1 MRKGDAASAA
11 GRPLRGCRWH
21 GPRQYLAQW
30 YKRRMDFL
38 KIWRRPAGVIGTAGA
53 LALWMCSAGAQAQ
66 AGAAC
71 DPKGTL
77 AETNACAVQAWQQAD
92 AAIAIL
98 YGDVMR
104 ALSANERPQLRQEQ
118 AAWQRERITRCKQ
131 ATRATEALPE
141 GPRLYHECLAAE
153 TEARRRGLM
162 RWLTL
167 EHPSAKP

>member
-1 MRKGDAASAA
+1 
-11 GRPLRGCRWH
+11 
-21 GPRQYLAQW
+21 
-30 YKRRMDFL
+30 MDIL
-38 KIWRRPAGVIGTAGA
+38 KIWQRPTEAFRVAVA
-53 LALWMCSAGAQAQ
+53 LAVLMCSAGAHAQ

-71 DPKGTL
+71 QPGGTV

-92 AAIAIL
+92 TAIAIL

-104 ALSANERPQLRQEQ
+104 ALSAHERPQLRQEQ
-118 AAWQRERITRCKQ
+118 AAWQRERVTRCKQ

-153 TEARRRGLM
+153 TESRRRGLM